1 MIKIILQDLDFLNN
15 DFFRI
20 LADIIGAILIFLKPI
35 VTPIGEF
42 MVSWISVIITFL
54 QENFSNDL
62 TIFIVICV
70 FLVISGII
78 VNIVWPGDIK
88 GSIFS
93 KGKIEELEDKID
105 KDEVDIVDSIRRCKD
120 CGNPIGDSDVC
131 PLCGAR
137 N

>member
-1 MIKIILQDLDFLNN
+1 MDFIDNVFFRKLAEYIGIILS
-15 DFFRI
+15 
-20 LADIIGAILIFLKPI
+20 FLKPI

-42 MVSWISVIITFL
+42 MVSWISVVISFL
-54 QENFSNDL
+54 QQNFRNDL
-62 TIFIVICV
+62 SLFIFICVI
-70 FLVISGII
+70 LVLSGII

-93 KGKIEELEDKID
+93 KEKIEEIGDKID
-105 KDEVDIVDSIRRCKD
+105 KDEEDIVDSIRRCKD
-120 CGNPIGDSDVC
+120 CGNPIGDTAVC